1 VTDLRTDP
9 HTHSEAQDRKAERR
23 NRVLIA
29 AISAGSGIVVAL
41 ITVFGTIAAT
51 NREIVP
57 QGSGP
62 TVERTVTVAPTA
74 TETVTVDP
82 SGNPAP
88 TDQPTA
94 DETALD
100 TNWTTTADDYFR
112 EYGKVVVFDCPEA
125 GIPQDI
131 WGGPFYSYDSS
142 VCTAAV
148 HDGRIGLKK
157 GGPVTVQIREGLKE
171 YKASRSNGI
180 TTQEWGP
187 SGTRSET
194 SFEFLPR
201 R

>member
-1 VTDLRTDP
+1 MTDVHTDP
-9 HTHSEAQDRKAERR
+9 NVEAKERKAERHSR
-23 NRVLIA
+23 ILIA
-29 AISAGSGIVVAL
+29 AISAGSGVLVAL

-51 NREIVP
+51 DREIVP
-57 QGSGP
+57 QGTTAGP

-74 TETVTVDP
+74 TETVTIDP
-82 SGNPAP
+82 SGEPLP

-100 TNWTTTADDYFR
+100 TNWNTTADEYFR
-112 EYGKVVVFDCPEA
+112 ETGKVVVFDCPSA

-131 WGGPFYSYDSS
+131 WGGPYYSYDSS

-148 HDGRIGLKK
+148 HNGRITLKK
-157 GGPVTVQIREGLKE
+157 GGRVTIQIREGLKE

-180 TTQEWGP
+180 TSQEWP
-187 SGTRSET
+187 ESGTRQEC

>member
-1 VTDLRTDP
+1 VTDVHTDP
-9 HTHSEAQDRKAERR
+9 NVEAKERKAERHSR
-23 NRVLIA
+23 ILIA
-29 AISAGSGIVVAL
+29 AISAGSGVLVAL

-51 NREIVP
+51 DREIVP
-57 QGSGP
+57 QGSTAGP

-74 TETVTVDP
+74 TETVTIDP
-82 SGNPAP
+82 SGEPLP

-100 TNWTTTADDYFR
+100 TNWNTTADEYFR
-112 EYGKVVVFDCPEA
+112 ETGKVVVFDCPSA

-131 WGGPFYSYDSS
+131 WGGPYYSYDSS

-148 HDGRIGLKK
+148 HNGRITLKK
-157 GGPVTVQIREGLKE
+157 GGRVTIQIREGLKE

-180 TTQEWGP
+180 TSQEWP
-187 SGTRSET
+187 ESGTRQEC

>member
-9 HTHSEAQDRKAERR
+9 HAHSEAQDRKAERR

-82 SGNPAP
+82 NGNPAP

-94 DETALD
+94 TETALD
-100 TNWTTTADDYFR
+100 TNWTTDAGDYTQ
-112 EYGKVVVFDCPEA
+112 EYGKVVAFDCPVA
-125 GIPQDI
+125 GIPQRI
-131 WGGPFYSYDSS
+131 FGGPIYRYDSS
-142 VCTAAV
+142 ICTAAV
-148 HDGRIGLKK
+148 HDGRIKLKN
-157 GGPVTVQIREGLKE
+157 GGRVIVEIREGQDE
-171 YKASRSNGI
+171 YKASRNNGI
-180 TTQEWGP
+180 TSEEAY
-187 SGTRSET
+187 GTHT

>member
-1 VTDLRTDP
+1 MTDLRTDP
-9 HTHSEAQDRKAERR
+9 RTHTEAQDRKAERR

-29 AISAGSGIVVAL
+29 AISAGSGVFVAL

-57 QGSGP
+57 QGQTAGP

-94 DETALD
+94 TETALD
-100 TNWTTTADDYFR
+100 TNWTTDARKYSGD
-112 EYGKVVVFDCPEA
+112 YGKVVVFDCPVA
-125 GIPQDI
+125 GIPQRI
-131 WGGPFYSYDSS
+131 YGGPIYSGNSS
-142 VCTAAV
+142 ICTAAV
-148 HDGRIGLKK
+148 HDGRIDREK
-157 GGPVTVQIREGLKE
+157 GGRVTVEIREGMSE
-171 YKASRSNGI
+171 YKVSRRNGI
-180 TTQEWGP
+180 TSNQGGY
-187 SGTRSET
+187 SST